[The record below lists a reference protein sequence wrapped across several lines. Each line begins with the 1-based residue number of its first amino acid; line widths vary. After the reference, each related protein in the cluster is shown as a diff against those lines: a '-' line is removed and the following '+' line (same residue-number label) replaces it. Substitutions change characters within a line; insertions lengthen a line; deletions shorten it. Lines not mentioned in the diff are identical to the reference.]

1 MKIVPKKIVTRN
13 FVAKN
18 AQESGAGRHKDKK
31 HDYKRQPKHRGS
43 QSSNLKEEL

>member
-1 MKIVPKKIVTRN
+1 VKRDSKRRPPRQRN

-31 HDYKRQPKHRGS
+31 ADFRRQPKHR
-43 QSSNLKEEL
+43 NKEIAAW